1 MNCPKCNH
9 PNSRDTKFCG
19 NCGHSLSAD
28 TPGAFDGGETLMA
41 PLSELTRGMTLT
53 ERYEVIEQLG
63 KGGMGKVYR
72 VLDKKIHE
80 EIALKLLNPQVAM
93 DEKAIERFRNELKF
107 ARKVSH
113 RYVCR
118 VYDIYEEEGTHYITM
133 ESFTGTSS
141 RRIS

>member
-1 MNCPKCNH
+1 
-9 PNSRDTKFCG
+9 
-19 NCGHSLSAD
+19 
-28 TPGAFDGGETLMA
+28 
-41 PLSELTRGMTLT
+41 
-53 ERYEVIEQLG
+53 
-63 KGGMGKVYR
+63 
-72 VLDKKIHE
+72 
-80 EIALKLLNPQVAM
+80 LKLLNPQVAM